1 MTAALALDEVERLQA
16 RLQAMEQERKHLL
29 AVIEIL
35 QEIGG
40 TLQFGDIVQSVA
52 RRLGETFGLDRCSIF
67 LAERGGNVRL
77 VASYEDPGIRNY
89 VVDLGRYP
97 ELQRA
102 FTTGETVFIADAA
115 TDASLSPARGALA
128 ARRVKSITAIPIS
141 WRGSPLGA
149 ILLRTFREGPA
160 FSAADLQFCQV
171 VANLTA
177 KALRNAHRFERLQ
190 RRRGETDDLHRRER
204 EQAALI
210 GFLRQLLTVYPPAL
224 VAEEHGDLAVA
235 GSPELERLVGVAPAV
250 EHLGPRGRG
259 GAGPSARLPRRLHR
273 VPDILPVAVSH
284 LAELPAVRIE
294 HRQAVA
300 RIRPDL
306 RPADVELGGA
316 VDRRKGTGGPLP
328 PCTPAPPRL
337 RALAAPRL
345 CACAP
350 LRPLHIFPQPLPP
363 ALPAEPA
370 LPIAAEPARRI
381 EHIGAV

>member
-16 RLQAMEQERKHLL
+16 RLNAMEQERKHLL

-115 TDASLSPARGALA
+115 TDPSLSPARGALA
-128 ARRVKSITAIPIS
+128 ARRVKAITAIPIS
-141 WRGSPLGA
+141 WRGSPIGA
-149 ILLRTFREGPA
+149 ILLRTFRDGPA

-190 RRRGETDDLHRRER
+190 RQRGETDHLHRRER

-210 GFLRQLLTVYPPAL
+210 GFLRQLLTAYPPAL
-224 VAEEHGDLAVA
+224 VAEEHGDLALA
-235 GSPELERLVGVAPAV
+235 GSPELERLVGVAQAV
-250 EHLGPRGRG
+250 LSQE
-259 GAGPSARLPRRLHR
+259 ASAR
-273 VPDILPVAVSH
+273 
-284 LAELPAVRIE
+284 
-294 HRQAVA
+294 
-300 RIRPDL
+300 
-306 RPADVELGGA
+306 
-316 VDRRKGTGGPLP
+316 
-328 PCTPAPPRL
+328 
-337 RALAAPRL
+337 
-345 CACAP
+345 
-350 LRPLHIFPQPLPP
+350 
-363 ALPAEPA
+363 
-370 LPIAAEPARRI
+370 
-381 EHIGAV
+381 